1 MELFSLYYTVTSSID
16 LATSM
21 MGSPQPASAL
31 FLYGLFGVVIWA
43 ALFTL
48 QGIGLS
54 TMAKNRGMEKTW
66 RAFVP
71 FVNIYLL
78 GKLAGDCQFFGKRIK
93 RIGLYTMIAQI
104 VVSVLMALALASEMH
119 LYITYGEP
127 SGLNEQQ
134 FPVWTGLTGIS
145 QVAYG
150 YYIAANSFMSIFS
163 IAYEILLFITM
174 TGFCQKYFP
183 KNYMLLA
190 VLSLFIPEAHFIIIF
205 ALRKRRPI
213 DYQAYMRARYEAHMR
228 QQYGQYGAGQQGNPY
243 GANPYA
249 RPNPAQ
255 NNAPT
260 QTPADDPFE
269 EFSSAPN
276 TASNEN
282 NTQQASGHESDD
294 FFN

>member
-16 LATSM
+16 MATSA
-21 MGSPQPASAL
+21 MGAPLPAPAL
-31 FLYGLFGVVIWA
+31 FLYGLLGVVIWA
-43 ALFTL
+43 GLFVL

-104 VVSVLMALALASEMH
+104 VVSVLMALAIASKIH
-119 LYITYGEP
+119 LYITYGNP

-134 FPVWTGLTGIS
+134 FPVWTGLTGFS

-150 YYIAANSFMSIFS
+150 YYVAANSFMTIFN
-163 IAYEILLFITM
+163 IAYEILLFIMM
-174 TGFCQKYFP
+174 TGLCQKYFP
-183 KNYMLLA
+183 RNYMLLA
-190 VLSLFIPEAHFIIIF
+190 ALSLFIPISHFIIIF
-205 ALRKRRPI
+205 ALRNRRPI

-228 QQYGQYGAGQQGNPY
+228 QQYGQYSAGQAGNPY
-243 GANPYA
+243 GGNPYA
-249 RPNPAQ
+249 QPNPAQ
-255 NNAPT
+255 NNAPA

-269 EFSSAPN
+269 EFSSSPN
-276 TASNEN
+276 SASNGN
-282 NTQQASGHESDD
+282 NNQQANGRESDE
-294 FFN
+294 FFS